1 MQPCS
6 DKVIPPCATWC

>member
-6 DKVIPPCATWC
+6 DKVIPLCATWW